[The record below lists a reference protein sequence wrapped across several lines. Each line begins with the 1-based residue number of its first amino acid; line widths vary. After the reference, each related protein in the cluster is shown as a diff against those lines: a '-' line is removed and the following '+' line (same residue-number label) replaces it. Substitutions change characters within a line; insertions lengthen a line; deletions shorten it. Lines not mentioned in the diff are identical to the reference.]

1 MQKRNLL
8 IAFMGLSMLLIAPG
22 LFAQLRADSQARLAF
37 SSTDFSEDYSEWD
50 GLGMQDHEM
59 ADMFKKKRKKRKK
72 RRKKNTLAIGLV
84 AGGPVGFGGRVVF
97 RPSRLA
103 VAGDIAYS
111 RIRTDNGPLIGAMTA
126 KIDARFYSKGIIARL
141 LRPYI
146 FAGATMQRGQFNEVS
161 PESVFYM
168 DAGVGGGIKLWRLE
182 INAEVG
188 MLIPALAVE
197 AYQPRLGVFGNVGVL
212 IWLI

>member
-1 MQKRNLL
+1 MLAIL
-8 IAFMGLSMLLIAPG
+8 GLGLMLMAPA
-22 LFAQLRADSQARLAF
+22 LSAQLRADTQARLAF
-37 SSTDFSEDYSEWD
+37 SPTEMWDEGSEWD
-50 GLGMQDHEM
+50 GLGIQDREM
-59 ADMFKKKRKKRKK
+59 ADLFKKKRKKKRKK

-103 VAGDIAYS
+103 IAGDIAYS

-146 FAGATMQRGQFNEVS
+146 FAGATMVRGPFDETTPQ
-161 PESVFYM
+161 SVFSM
-168 DAGVGGGIKLWRLE
+168 DAGLGGGIKLWRLE
-182 INAEVG
+182 INAEAG
-188 MLIPALAVE
+188 MLIPVNSVE
-197 AYQPRLGVFGNVGVL
+197 AYKPRFGVFGNVGVL